1 MSAER
6 KESIGNQNTKRIC
19 LNISKGVDMFKVL
32 HNGEE
37 HLFDELGTAQDFV
50 KGLVGEWSIVDEFG
64 ETIWDWTDRV
74 GP

>member
-1 MSAER
+1 
-6 KESIGNQNTKRIC
+6 
-19 LNISKGVDMFKVL
+19 MFTVR

-37 HLFDELGTAQDFV
+37 HSFEKLGTAQDFV